1 MKVVIII
8 LVLIVIGFAVAIG
21 VGVARGAH
29 GPSAGGGPPTRDGKI
44 DEDALEDWRPPPM
57 AELLGKV
64 ARPFAPKLLK
74 SAVQV
79 SGRAGEGLESGTPGT
94 LTVEPSKKDMRIA
107 RLTLVSGLAAKATY
121 DCIGGDGKTCPQAVC
136 LCSSGSRP
144 SEDDLDDCP
153 DSWRKARRS
162 GDGEHLACREDD
174 DAVALIIYPQGGA
187 IRIEPMASK
196 TATVSIR

>member
-1 MKVVIII
+1 
-8 LVLIVIGFAVAIG
+8 
-21 VGVARGAH
+21 
-29 GPSAGGGPPTRDGKI
+29 
-44 DEDALEDWRPPPM
+44 
-57 AELLGKV
+57 
-64 ARPFAPKLLK
+64 
-74 SAVQV
+74 
-79 SGRAGEGLESGTPGT
+79 
-94 LTVEPSKKDMRIA
+94 MRIA

-162 GDGEHLACREDD
+162 GDGEHLACRKDD
-174 DAVALIIYPQGGA
+174 DAVALVIYPQGGA

-196 TATVSIR
+196 TSTVSIR